1 MKNKITGQ
9 EEVNIGKASG
19 SHCWGSCEGLSSSFE
34 SRLVLS
40 NTHPTLLSIKV
51 CTKVS
56 VTLHWFF
63 SVCPRKTVFYIR
75 FAHRGWK
82 GLSSRTKCRLSWRT
96 QKYKEETRSC
106 NHAESREVTAYKYSS
121 SCTVPKC
128 LSRNLSKNPFACLHC
143 SKLTCHVKCINFSGG
158 LPTALYTEL
167 LPSLLS
173 VYFPPWWLQGRDLC
187 DSACFQRHSGITL
200 SGFRAAGSLKLS

>member
-9 EEVNIGKASG
+9 EEVSIGKASG
-19 SHCWGSCEGLSSSFE
+19 RHGWGCEGSSSSFK

-51 CTKVS
+51 CTEVS

-63 SVCPRKTVFYIR
+63 RVFQTKTAFYIG
-75 FAHRGWK
+75 FTHRAWK
-82 GLSSRTKCRLSWRT
+82 GLSSRTKCSLYRT
-96 QKYKEETRSC
+96 TWYKEETRCCS
-106 NHAESREVTAYKYSS
+106 HAESKEETAYKCSS

-128 LSRNLSKNPFACLHC
+128 LSRNFSKNPFPCLHC
-143 SKLTCHVKCINFSGG
+143 SGG

-167 LPSLLS
+167 LPSLL
-173 VYFPPWWLQGRDLC
+173 LC
-187 DSACFQRHSGITL
+187 LFSTLVTAGQRSLWYACFQRHSGITL
-200 SGFRAAGSLKLS
+200 SGFRAPGSQKLS